1 MRIAICLGTF
11 LFPCLLAIGCSN
23 AEKPPEPGQIEKE
36 FNELQKNRQKEDPF
50 AGKRK

>member
-1 MRIAICLGTF
+1 MRSILFLGT
-11 LFPCLLAIGCSN
+11 LLIHCLVTLGCSN
-23 AEKPPEPGQIEKE
+23 AEKPVDAAQLEKE

>member
-1 MRIAICLGTF
+1 MRFSLILALVM
-11 LFPCLLAIGCSN
+11 LPCLPLCGCSN
-23 AEKPPEPGQIEKE
+23 AEKPIDNAQLEKE